1 MDDMQ
6 DYPTLGRQ
14 RSPTRGDRRSP
25 SWDET
30 TPHEP
35 PPARISSQPE
45 TTPRTTLDQ
54 SCDKGVVPGDNHG
67 GDAVP
72 ASQET
77 GSNGGIGA
85 AARSAHPDHT
95 DCATPRSHSPAPTV
109 PTPPPGTGRPAYS
122 LTHPLLHPTNWT
134 TAPRLL
140 SRCVCTR
147 SLLTTWKGSHPLV
160 TRRRQ
165 LRLTAWHVLELARQ
179 ARRCQL
185 SSPLQ
190 VSFEDETC
198 VNTPREYPAL
208 RAAYTQ
214 QS

>member
-35 PPARISSQPE
+35 PPARISFQPE
-45 TTPRTTLDQ
+45 TTPRTTLGQ

-85 AARSAHPDHT
+85 AARSAHPDHMGLCHPEEPQPST
-95 DCATPRSHSPAPTV
+95 DRSDTSPRDGSASVQSHPSTAAPDQLDDSSTLAEQVCVHTESLDDLERQSPLGHPKKTTEANSMVCT
-109 PTPPPGTGRPAYS
+109 GTGEAGKEVSVVVSTPAF
-122 LTHPLLHPTNWT
+122 L
-134 TAPRLL
+134 
-140 SRCVCTR
+140 
-147 SLLTTWKGSHPLV
+147 
-160 TRRRQ
+160 
-165 LRLTAWHVLELARQ
+165 
-179 ARRCQL
+179 
-185 SSPLQ
+185 
-190 VSFEDETC
+190 
-198 VNTPREYPAL
+198 
-208 RAAYTQ
+208 
-214 QS
+214 